1 MLQLTSQS
9 MPRQKGVIDED
20 DEDETDHFAISKE
33 GEEYD
38 DGTEAKKMMVIFQ
51 ICTKDE
57 NDDDRANGRAW
68 GDGENREH
76 YSNQLSGQVVYKNLY
91 LGYH

>member
-1 MLQLTSQS
+1 M
-9 MPRQKGVIDED
+9 V
-20 DEDETDHFAISKE
+20 
-33 GEEYD
+33 
-38 DGTEAKKMMVIFQ
+38 VIFQ

-57 NDDDRANGRAW
+57 NNDHRANGRAW

-76 YSNQLSGQVVYKNLY
+76 YSNQLSGQVFYKNLY

>member
-1 MLQLTSQS
+1 MQF
-9 MPRQKGVIDED
+9 QKKKKNMTMELMQ
-20 DEDETDHFAISKE
+20 
-33 GEEYD
+33 
-38 DGTEAKKMMVIFQ
+38 KKMVVVIFQ

-57 NDDDRANGRAW
+57 NDDHRANGRAW
-68 GDGENREH
+68 GDIENREH

>member
-1 MLQLTSQS
+1 MMMELKQ
-9 MPRQKGVIDED
+9 
-20 DEDETDHFAISKE
+20 
-33 GEEYD
+33 
-38 DGTEAKKMMVIFQ
+38 KKMVVIFQ

-68 GDGENREH
+68 GNGENREH

>member
-1 MLQLTSQS
+1 M
-9 MPRQKGVIDED
+9 V
-20 DEDETDHFAISKE
+20 
-33 GEEYD
+33 
-38 DGTEAKKMMVIFQ
+38 VIFKYVQ
-51 ICTKDE
+51 ETKMKIKH
-57 NDDDRANGRAW
+57 RANGRAW